1 MTAYEYKVD
10 SVSTITSAKAVN
22 TGKAVSQLTTDIDL
36 VISRYTAQGYEIY
49 RVVNIMIEGR
59 PGCFS
64 FGSNSRPAYT
74 SVLSL
79 VFRRE
84 IPTN

>member
-1 MTAYEYKVD
+1 MTQYEYKVD

-22 TGKAVSQLTTDIDL
+22 TGKAVSQLSTDVEA
-36 VISRYTAQGYEIY
+36 VIKRHTAQGYEMY
-49 RVVNIMIEGR
+49 QMVNLMIEGK

-64 FGSNSRPAYT
+64 LGRNGQSNYT
-74 SVLSL
+74 SVVSL

-84 IPTN
+84 VVH